1 MLFLSIKQQLLFSYA
16 INPVRLRYLNVMQ
29 WTDRIRQVKILLVVA
44 AIIIAVASLVVS
56 HFLTKDLEAEERNKM
71 EVWAEAMRSLNK
83 ADENTD
89 LSLVLKVLN
98 ENNTIPVIVMDSN
111 GNVSEFRN
119 LNISADN
126 YDDSLRVASD
136 IGKRLKA
143 SGRDIRINLNT
154 DDPAARDD
162 YIDVVYDDSLMLKRL
177 AIYPFVQLGVVMLFV
192 VIAIFALLTSKRAE
206 QNKVWVGLS
215 KETAHQLGTPIS
227 SLMAWIE
234 ILKESYPDDS
244 LIPEMDKDVKRLQ
257 LIADRFSK
265 IGSLPEP
272 VPSSLNEALDHVI
285 EYMDRR
291 TSKKVRMVKDFPDH
305 DIIVNLNAS
314 LFEWVIENLSKNA
327 VDAMGGGPGTITLH
341 VEEAPG
347 KAIIEVSDTG
357 KGIRKKDISNVFRP
371 GFTTKK
377 RGWGLGLS
385 LAKRIVEEYHK
396 GKIFVKSSE
405 VGKGTKFRIELKRDV
420 KA

>member
-1 MLFLSIKQQLLFSYA
+1 ML
-16 INPVRLRYLNVMQ
+16 LRYLNVMQ

-44 AIIIAVASLVVS
+44 AIVIAVASLVVS

-136 IGKRLKA
+136 IGKYLKA

-154 DDPAARDD
+154 DNPAARDD

-272 VPSSLNEALDHVI
+272 VPSSLNEVLGHVI

-405 VGKGTKFRIELKRDV
+405 VGKGTTFRIELKRDV